1 MEACPNSAL
10 FLPGGGSSGSSGCDA
25 ERRARVGLE
34 LCASPAGVD
43 AVPGAHERLP
53 RSRLTTHV
61 DMFSRDATSQENP
74 CAPPSQCCATCLFVS
89 GVRACEI
96 GACFLFRVFCV
107 SAARCFDAVPLVLL
121 VRRSSFVL
129 SLSCQ
134 TPVRLR
140 VWREVGLRERTPC
153 SETDQPPSKHA
164 WNASWPQPC
173 RMRAKRGPEDLSV
186 VGCDQVQR
194 GCLALRGVRAHR
206 GRRVPD
212 AADEGEGL
220 RAPAGLLP
228 RSSPSQPPPKG
239 RLLRTVTFWA
249 VDKRKRGQRS
259 E

>member
-96 GACFLFRVFCV
+96 GAFVFFRVFCV

-121 VRRSSFVL
+121 VKCSSFVL
-129 SLSCQ
+129 SLSCL

-140 VWREVGLRERTPC
+140 VWREVGLRGRTPC

-164 WNASWPQPC
+164 RNASWPQPW
-173 RMRAKRGPEDLSV
+173 
-186 VGCDQVQR
+186 Q
-194 GCLALRGVRAHR
+194 
-206 GRRVPD
+206 D
-212 AADEGEGL
+212 AG
-220 RAPAGLLP
+220 
-228 RSSPSQPPPKG
+228 KT
-239 RLLRTVTFWA
+239 RT
-249 VDKRKRGQRS
+249 
-259 E
+259 